1 MKKIVFT
8 ILSLTIA
15 IFSALADGNVT
26 FKATAPN
33 IVSMGQ
39 QFRLEFHISNYE
51 PNREDLQ
58 IPDLNDF
65 DILSGPNVSRASSV
79 SIINGNMTK
88 TDNFTYTYVLTPKK
102 EGTFTISPARFPL
115 NGKTIMSNA
124 VTIKVDSKAASQQNA
139 ASGNSDQVRNEDV
152 GLSDNDLF
160 CITQYSKR
168 KVYEGEQL
176 VATIKLYHKGNVRG
190 FDDLKLPEFNGFIS
204 QDVNI
209 NDKDRTG
216 TETYNG
222 NRYYT
227 YIIKKA
233 ILFPQKSGT
242 IDVENGKATIVAQI
256 QRRSNRRRSFW
267 DMDDFFSTTQTVK
280 KDIVIKGSKLEVMPL
295 PSNKPA
301 DFNGTV
307 GANLKIESSIN
318 STEVKANDPINL
330 KIKISGAGNIKY
342 LKNPEIKFPNDFEI
356 YDPTVD
362 SKVSTSDDVVSGSK
376 TIEYLTIP
384 RYAGTYEI
392 PASSFSYF
400 DTRTKS
406 YRTLSTEAY
415 TIHVEK
421 GENNGSANTTIS
433 TNIGTKE
440 DVKLLGKD
448 IHFINTQDTNI
459 KGKSKPIFGSTGYYL
474 WFIIPSCL
482 FIMLFILYRKQIK
495 ENSNIVLV
503 KNKRANK
510 QATKRLKQ
518 ANIHLQANEKEPF
531 YEEVLKALW
540 GYTSDKL
547 NIPIAE
553 LDKDT
558 IEARL
563 TEHNVNTN
571 TIADFMNIL
580 QTCEFARFAPSGG
593 HEAMDQ
599 LYNKAVD
606 LIGQLEEQIKK

>member
-58 IPDLNDF
+58 IPNLNDF

-102 EGTFTISPARFPL
+102 EGTFTISPARFPM

-139 ASGNSDQVRNEDV
+139 SSGNYDQVRNEDV

-160 CITQYSKR
+160 CVTQYSKR

-190 FDDLKLPEFNGFIS
+190 FDDYKLPEFNGFIS

-209 NDKDRTG
+209 NDKDKNG

-227 YIIKKA
+227 YIIKKV

-280 KDIVIKGSKLEVMPL
+280 KDIVIKGSKIEVMPL

-433 TNIGTKE
+433 SNIGTKE

-459 KGKSKPIFGSTGYYL
+459 KGKSKPIFGSTSYYL

-580 QTCEFARFAPSGG
+580 QTCEFARFAPSSG